1 MSLKLLNAYAKGNT
15 ILVGNGPSL
24 SDDIDKI
31 LIRRVGHTVYSVN
44 YFALSEY
51 FYSLRPDIYVMTDP
65 IFWRSDINDDIKSD
79 NSNLFSK
86 FSSVDWK
93 MLVVCP
99 QEGYSSIVAS
109 LKSNPNL
116 SFLWVRSNGSI
127 FFNDYVCIRSMQ
139 ANISTPIF
147 QNVMILALWLA
158 IICKSKVIS
167 LYGVDFSSF
176 KDYEVDQKTNCLKSD
191 FSHFYK
197 NTKAQSNASHKYNN
211 VRSKMM
217 HERLQQATVAFHQM
231 YLLSRLAKM
240 KKLAVFNSSSFS
252 LLDSF
257 DRRRHD

>member
-1 MSLKLLNAYAKGNT
+1 
-15 ILVGNGPSL
+15 
-24 SDDIDKI
+24 
-31 LIRRVGHTVYSVN
+31 
-44 YFALSEY
+44 
-51 FYSLRPDIYVMTDP
+51 
-65 IFWRSDINDDIKSD
+65 
-79 NSNLFSK
+79 
-86 FSSVDWK
+86 
-93 MLVVCP
+93 
-99 QEGYSSIVAS
+99 
-109 LKSNPNL
+109 
-116 SFLWVRSNGSI
+116 
-127 FFNDYVCIRSMQ
+127 MQ

-197 NTKAQSNASHKYNN
+197 NTKAQKNASRKYNN

-217 HERLQQATVAFHQM
+217 HVRLHQATVAFHQM

-240 KKLAVFNSSSFS
+240 KKIAVFNSSSFS

-257 DRRRHD
+257 DRLRLD